1 MSVIVLKFGG
11 TSIANVDRIK
21 SVAQRIAKEIS
32 LGNQVAVV
40 VSAMAGVT
48 NQLIGWVYD
57 SVPHNP
63 DPLEYD
69 VVVSTGE
76 QITSGLLALVLQGM
90 NIPAR
95 SWLGWQLPILTDDV
109 HGKAQKITISPDLI
123 LSSLNQGQVAIVA
136 GFQGVDADQ
145 RITTLG
151 RGGSDTT
158 AVALAHALKAERC
171 DIYTDVEGVFTADPR
186 IVSKASKIPKIAY
199 AEMLELAWQGAKVLQ
214 PHSVE
219 LAMHHKVR
227 LQVLSSFSDET
238 GTWVVGEE
246 ELEKRPLITGIA
258 SNCNTAQFE
267 IKGVLSHLNFEELIC
282 KPLERAHIHIDMW
295 TCTSALEKGVI
306 DVKFTTSREDIGH
319 VKSLI
324 MQQQED
330 LNFTS
335 ICVNA
340 EVAQVAVV
348 GVGVVHLE
356 DLRHTMLEA
365 LETKGIKTQM
375 VCESNIKISVLLADD
390 RADEALQVL
399 HTAFELDQMTPPH
412 LKIA

>member
-109 HGKAQKITISPDLI
+109 HGKAQKITISPTLI

-136 GFQGVDADQ
+136 GFQGVDSDQ

-186 IVSKASKIPKIAY
+186 IVSNASKIPKIAY

-219 LAMHHKVR
+219 LAMHHRVR
-227 LQVLSSFSDET
+227 LQVLSSFSEEP

-246 ELEKRPLITGIA
+246 ELEERPLITGIA

-267 IKGVLSHLNFEELIC
+267 IKGVFSHLNLEELVC
-282 KPLERAHIHIDMW
+282 QPLERAHIHIDMW
-295 TCTSALEKGVI
+295 NRIPSLEKGRV
-306 DVKFTTSREDIGH
+306 DVSFTASREDIDH

-324 MQQQED
+324 MQQQD

-335 ICVNA
+335 LCVNA

-348 GVGVVHLE
+348 GVGVIHME
-356 DLRHTMLEA
+356 NLRHTMLQTLA
-365 LETKGIKTQM
+365 INNIKAQM

-390 RADEALQVL
+390 KADEALQIL
-399 HTAFELDQMTPPH
+399 HKVFKLDKITPTYS
-412 LKIA
+412 KIA

>member
-63 DPLEYD
+63 DPFEYD

-90 NIPAR
+90 NISAR
-95 SWLGWQLPILTDDV
+95 SWLGWQVPILTDDV
-109 HGKAQKITISPDLI
+109 HGKAQKITISPSLI

-136 GFQGVDADQ
+136 GFQGVDSQQ

-199 AEMLELAWQGAKVLQ
+199 PEMLELAWQGAKVLQ

-227 LQVLSSFSDET
+227 LQVLSSFSEES

-258 SNCNTAQFE
+258 SNCNTAKIE
-267 IKGVLSHLNFEELIC
+267 IKGVPGQLNIEELIC
-282 KPLERAHIHIDMW
+282 QPLEKAHIHIDMW
-295 TCTSALEKGVI
+295 AEIPSLEEGVI
-306 DVKFTTSREDIGH
+306 DVVFTTSREDIPH
-319 VKSLI
+319 VKALI
-324 MQQQED
+324 ADLQED
-330 LNFTS
+330 LNFPS
-335 ICVNA
+335 IYIGT
-340 EVAQVAVV
+340 EVAKVAVV
-348 GVGVVHLE
+348 GMGVTYSK
-356 DLRHTMLEA
+356 DLTHIMLQA
-365 LETKGIKTQM
+365 LAAKGIETQM
-375 VCESNIKISVLLADD
+375 VRHSDIKISALVADS
-390 RADEALQVL
+390 RADEALQIL
-399 HTAFELDQMTPPH
+399 HTAFGLDQVTPTH